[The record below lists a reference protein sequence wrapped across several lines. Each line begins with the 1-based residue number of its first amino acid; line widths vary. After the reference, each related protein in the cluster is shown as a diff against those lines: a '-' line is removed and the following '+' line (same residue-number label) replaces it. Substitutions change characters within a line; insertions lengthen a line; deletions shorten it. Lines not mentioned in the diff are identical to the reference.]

1 MKRLDRS
8 FWTGLGIGI
17 IVGALLLQLLLTGQ
31 QVQPA
36 QQTAEDDGEALV
48 YTVEEAEALAQAAV
62 SRALAEQQKSGD
74 KAETQ
79 KEGTESAKQS
89 VKPSASPDKTDNKP
103 GGSVKPSATPKS
115 SPKPSPPPSAT
126 AKPLKEQVVRIVP
139 GSNLTDAAALLL
151 QHGLIGSE
159 ADFIL
164 YMEKQ
169 KPAATIRA
177 GYFKFTGQPDLANI
191 KDVITGQPM
200 DPEEGKRWLEQHS
213 D

>member
-1 MKRLDRS
+1 MKRPDRS

-31 QVQPA
+31 QVPA
-36 QQTAEDDGEALV
+36 LQTAEDDGEALV
-48 YTVEEAEALAQAAV
+48 YTVEEAEVLAQAAV

-74 KAETQ
+74 KAVMQ

-103 GGSVKPSATPKS
+103 VGSVKPSATPKS
-115 SPKPSPPPSAT
+115 SPKPSTPPSAT

-151 QHGLIGSE
+151 QYGLIESE
-159 ADFIL
+159 EGFIR

-177 GYFKFTGQPDLANI
+177 GYFKFIGQPDLAAI

-213 D
+213 G